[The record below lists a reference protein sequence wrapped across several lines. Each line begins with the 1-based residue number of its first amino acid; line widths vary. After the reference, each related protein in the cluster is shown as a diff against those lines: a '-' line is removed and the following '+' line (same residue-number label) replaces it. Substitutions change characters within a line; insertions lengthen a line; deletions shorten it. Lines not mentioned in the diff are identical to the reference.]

1 MTQTLFRTDHQL
13 KSAIFEELS
22 RASNLHPGRI
32 GVSLT
37 DGAVTLS
44 GWVQTHPEKEA
55 AVRAAMRVLG
65 SPRSPTRSSPS
76 TFRFQRRRL
85 KPHEMGA
92 DSQRHSDGHVRGL

>member
-1 MTQTLFRTDHQL
+1 MGLKSVVDASLEDEARWMTQTLFWTDHQL

-65 SPRSPTRSSPS
+65 VTAI
-76 TFRFQRRRL
+76 
-85 KPHEMGA
+85 A
-92 DSQRHSDGHVRGL
+92 DEIIAQHVSVPAKKTAAT